1 MIFKKLYFNI
11 IIRVIAILA
20 CCFLLPFAN
29 AKYADW
35 LINTNIFAFIIIQ
48 TLFLIRRL
56 NFVNRDLLYFFDSI
70 KYDDSSI
77 IINNKSLDEDYNNLT
92 KQLQKVNKQILKLK
106 EQNLQQD
113 YYFKIVT
120 EHASVGLLTYNK
132 QGKISLCNKAFKH
145 LLNINSLSNISDLN
159 VLNDDFE
166 KILEDIKP
174 SEKKLIQLVSNNK
187 ILKIIIYATSLKVN
201 NQQLKLISIQDI
213 KNELDEKELESWQ
226 RLVKILRHEI
236 MNSIGPISSTIE
248 TLNEIIVNPENNS
261 VRTLNQIDNEMLN
274 DIAYGLQ
281 IIKERN
287 LGIQT
292 FIDQFRSLSQIPNP
306 NIYYFNIQK
315 TIQNIKSLWN
325 TELTNKSICFRYN
338 VSDDAKIILGDKHL
352 LQQVI
357 INLLK
362 NSIEAICHKQGVIS
376 IHVFIDQNKKINIVI
391 TDNGRGINKEKLD
404 KIFLPF
410 YTTKN
415 DGSGIG
421 LSLVKQ
427 IIRLHGGNIEV
438 KSAPDK
444 GTDFIII
451 L

>member
-1 MIFKKLYFNI
+1 
-11 IIRVIAILA
+11 
-20 CCFLLPFAN
+20 
-29 AKYADW
+29 
-35 LINTNIFAFIIIQ
+35 
-48 TLFLIRRL
+48 
-56 NFVNRDLLYFFDSI
+56 
-70 KYDDSSI
+70 
-77 IINNKSLDEDYNNLT
+77 
-92 KQLQKVNKQILKLK
+92 
-106 EQNLQQD
+106 
-113 YYFKIVT
+113 
-120 EHASVGLLTYNK
+120 
-132 QGKISLCNKAFKH
+132 
-145 LLNINSLSNISDLN
+145 
-159 VLNDDFE
+159 
-166 KILEDIKP
+166 
-174 SEKKLIQLVSNNK
+174 
-187 ILKIIIYATSLKVN
+187 
-201 NQQLKLISIQDI
+201 
-213 KNELDEKELESWQ
+213 
-226 RLVKILRHEI
+226 

-248 TLNEIIVNPENNS
+248 TLNEIIINPENNS
-261 VRTLNQIDNEMLN
+261 VRTLKQIDNEMLS

-315 TIQNIKSLWN
+315 TIQNIKSLWS

-376 IHVFIDQNKKINIVI
+376 IHVFLDQNKKINIVI
-391 TDNGRGINKEKLD
+391 TDNGRGINKEELD

>member
-145 LLNINSLSNISDLN
+145 LLNIDSLSNISDLN

-187 ILKIIIYATSLKVN
+187 ILKIIIYATSLKIN

-261 VRTLNQIDNEMLN
+261 VRTLKQIDNEMLS

-306 NIYYFNIQK
+306 NISSFNIQE
-315 TIQNIKSLWN
+315 TIQNIKSLWSN
-325 TELTNKSICFRYN
+325 ELTNKSICFRYN

-376 IHVFIDQNKKINIVI
+376 IHVFLDQNKKINIVI
-391 TDNGRGINKEKLD
+391 TDNGRGINK
-404 KIFLPF
+404 
-410 YTTKN
+410 
-415 DGSGIG
+415 
-421 LSLVKQ
+421 
-427 IIRLHGGNIEV
+427 
-438 KSAPDK
+438 
-444 GTDFIII
+444 
-451 L
+451 

>member
-113 YYFKIVT
+113 YYLKIVT
-120 EHASVGLLTYNK
+120 EHASVGLLIYNK
-132 QGKISLCNKAFKH
+132 QGKIILCNKAFKH
-145 LLNINSLSNISDLN
+145 LLNIDSLSNISDLN

-166 KILEDIKP
+166 KILNEIKP

-187 ILKIIIYATSLKVN
+187 ILKIIIYATSLKIN

-248 TLNEIIVNPENNS
+248 TLNEIIINPENNS
-261 VRTLNQIDNEMLN
+261 VRTLKQIDNEMLS

-306 NIYYFNIQK
+306 NISSFNIQE
-315 TIQNIKSLWN
+315 TIQNIKSLWSN
-325 TELTNKSICFRYN
+325 ELTNKSICFRYN

-376 IHVFIDQNKKINIVI
+376 IHVFLDQNKKINIVI
-391 TDNGRGINKEKLD
+391 TDNGRGINKEELD

-438 KSAPDK
+438 KSVPDK